1 MRYKELSKPQTK
13 QNNSTYFIE
22 MPHTG
27 IIHPEQSWAWI
38 SEACKH
44 PDGSDRV
51 KPLHFNSGELLP
63 QFMSLVLQKYLKFS
77 LAAWSSANY
86 WKKRMFSNADR
97 WRQKCSELELAP
109 RNRTTRICKKSR
121 HRNAQTVQTRPP
133 WTSLISSGSG
143 ASLWRDRAANCVEMH
158 RLWQLSSHKD
168 NVLKQQLN

>member
-63 QFMSLVLQKYLKFS
+63 QFMSLVLQKCLKFS

-109 RNRTTRICKKSR
+109 RNRTTRICKKKADTETHKQSR
-121 HRNAQTVQTRPP
+121 PDHPEQA
-133 WTSLISSGSG
+133 WSLQGLGRVSEGTEQPIVWRCIACGSC
-143 ASLWRDRAANCVEMH
+143 RHIRTMC
-158 RLWQLSSHKD
+158 
-168 NVLKQQLN
+168 